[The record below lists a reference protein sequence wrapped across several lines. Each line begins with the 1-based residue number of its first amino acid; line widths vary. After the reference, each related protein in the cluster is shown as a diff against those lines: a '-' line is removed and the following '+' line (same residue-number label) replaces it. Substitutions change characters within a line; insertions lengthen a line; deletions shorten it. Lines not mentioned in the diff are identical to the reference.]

1 MEIKKKV
8 PTNTITRDIKDLA
21 APTGN
26 IYETVVIL
34 YKRANQIALAE
45 KKELAKKLE
54 DFRSDRDTMEEVFEN
69 RELFVCGKELANAY
83 SELNDPIDQLE
94 RFEEQARLKSKGDDE
109 AMFIDYDFVR
119 ALEYGMPPTSGL
131 GMGIDRLTMF
141 MTGQTTIQDVLFFPQ
156 MRPEKIVKAS
166 E

>member
-8 PTNTITRDIKDLA
+8 PTHTITRDIKDLA

-69 RELFVCGKELANAY
+69 RAQIEISKYYEKLPKPDLIAISEFEDGELFYRTA
-83 SELNDPIDQLE
+83 
-94 RFEEQARLKSKGDDE
+94 
-109 AMFIDYDFVR
+109 
-119 ALEYGMPPTSGL
+119 
-131 GMGIDRLTMF
+131 
-141 MTGQTTIQDVLFFPQ
+141 GQED
-156 MRPEKIVKAS
+156 
-166 E
+166 